1 MKTIHILATAHG
13 TDSAEGRAAINLVR
27 VELDD
32 MLRAHGG
39 SQHTQY
45 QVHEAYVDV
54 QSPNVDEAALALPK
68 EKLCVIVPIL
78 LSTGF
83 HTQVDLRRAAKNS
96 GIAQVRIAE
105 PLGPD
110 ASLAALQRARLEQAG
125 WSPGAGMVVQGSAG
139 SSRQDGREDM
149 SQAAA
154 LLEAELGEPVR
165 NGFVAAIDPK
175 LADLAETE
183 QPSFASPYLLAE
195 GFFAGKMRRDIERVS
210 PGTTVAA
217 PLVNSHDTASA
228 RIIAACALNRV
239 MEALRN

>member
-68 EKLCVIVPIL
+68 EELCVIVPIL
-78 LSTGF
+78 LSTGV
-83 HTQVDLRRAAKNS
+83 HTQV
-96 GIAQVRIAE
+96 E

-239 MEALRN
+239 MEALRD

>member
-13 TDSAEGRAAINLVR
+13 TDSAEGRAVINLVR

-39 SQHTQY
+39 SEHTQY

-68 EKLCVIVPIL
+68 EELCVIVPIL

-105 PLGPD
+105 PLGLD
-110 ASLAALQRARLEQAG
+110 VSLAALQRARLEQAG

-139 SSRQDGREDM
+139 SSRQD
-149 SQAAA
+149 
-154 LLEAELGEPVR
+154 
-165 NGFVAAIDPK
+165 AAIGAQVSVRPYPSTTRIPTAWKKWPRVSDNGPPP
-175 LADLAETE
+175 ETAYFSC
-183 QPSFASPYLLAE
+183 PPIAARSFAYTSL
-195 GFFAGKMRRDIERVS
+195 S
-210 PGTTVAA
+210 
-217 PLVNSHDTASA
+217 
-228 RIIAACALNRV
+228 
-239 MEALRN
+239 

>member
-39 SQHTQY
+39 SQDTQY

-68 EKLCVIVPIL
+68 EELCVIVPIL

-110 ASLAALQRARLEQAG
+110 TSLAALQRARLEQAG
-125 WSPGAGMVVQGSAG
+125 WSPGAGMVVQGGIFPARWQGGYEPGRSA
-139 SSRQDGREDM
+139 
-149 SQAAA
+149 A
-154 LLEAELGEPVR
+154 
-165 NGFVAAIDPK
+165 
-175 LADLAETE
+175 
-183 QPSFASPYLLAE
+183 
-195 GFFAGKMRRDIERVS
+195 
-210 PGTTVAA
+210 
-217 PLVNSHDTASA
+217 
-228 RIIAACALNRV
+228 
-239 MEALRN
+239 

>member
-39 SQHTQY
+39 SQDTQY

-68 EKLCVIVPIL
+68 EELCVIVPIL

-125 WSPGAGMVVQGSAG
+125 WSPG

>member
-39 SQHTQY
+39 SQDTQY

-54 QSPNVDEAALALPK
+54 QSPNVDEAALVLPK
-68 EKLCVIVPIL
+68 EELCVIVPIL

-96 GIAQVRIAE
+96 GIAQVRLAE

-125 WSPGAGMVVQGSAG
+125 WSPGSP
-139 SSRQDGREDM
+139 RQDGREDM

-210 PGTTVAA
+210 PGTTVVA

-239 MEALRN
+239 MEALRD

>member
-1 MKTIHILATAHG
+1 
-13 TDSAEGRAAINLVR
+13 
-27 VELDD
+27 
-32 MLRAHGG
+32 
-39 SQHTQY
+39 
-45 QVHEAYVDV
+45 
-54 QSPNVDEAALALPK
+54 
-68 EKLCVIVPIL
+68 
-78 LSTGF
+78 
-83 HTQVDLRRAAKNS
+83 
-96 GIAQVRIAE
+96 
-105 PLGPD
+105 
-110 ASLAALQRARLEQAG
+110 
-125 WSPGAGMVVQGSAG
+125 MVVQGSAG

-175 LADLAETE
+175 LAELAETE